1 MKIKTTSFITLVM
14 LFFYSTVL
22 SQEVMVSTIQLDAN
36 LSLDGLLMT
45 PDGTLYGTEGFDGNR
60 VFKINLDG
68 STEVI
73 AAGLNGPIDMDYDT
87 SGLIYV
93 STFNNAG
100 LFKIDPFQTIPDV
113 DYVATVTTGPS
124 GVVVNRETGDV
135 YVSHYGSGFPGNG
148 NSIYKV
154 TPNGTASI
162 FAQGNGLNVPVS
174 LAIDEEGNLYAPNI
188 ANARLY
194 KITPDGTV
202 SLLVQLPTANLH
214 PFNIGHI
221 AYANGYLYV
230 TGNSS
235 QPLVFKVSLEGEYE
249 VIAGNGTIGGQDGLG
264 SEAQFNG
271 PNGIAASVTGDTLFI
286 SELGNPGVLRLIILP
301 STTTASKEVEPEVS
315 FKIEQ
320 NSPNPF
326 QQQTTIKYELKRAAL
341 VKISVYNMN
350 GQLLDTLVRE
360 HKAAGHYQTEW
371 KPEGLSSGTYFY
383 QMDVEGMVLEKKAVL
398 LRKERD

>member
-1 MKIKTTSFITLVM
+1 MRIKATTFFTLVM
-14 LFFYSTVL
+14 LFFYSQAST
-22 SQEVMVSTIQLDAN
+22 QEAIVSTIQLDAN

-87 SGLIYV
+87 TGNIYV

-100 LFKIDPFQTIPDV
+100 LFKIDPRPAIPDV

-124 GVVVNRETGDV
+124 GVVVNRETGNI
-135 YVSHYGSGFPGNG
+135 YVSHYGTGFPGNG
-148 NSIYKV
+148 NSIYQV
-154 TPNGTASI
+154 TPDGTASV
-162 FAQGNGLNVPVS
+162 FALGSGLNVPVS

-194 KITPDGTV
+194 RITPEGIV
-202 SLLVQLPTANLH
+202 NFLVQLPTANLH

-235 QPLVFKVSLEGEYE
+235 QPLIFKVSLEGEYE
-249 VIAGNGTIGGQDGLG
+249 VIAGDGTIGHLDGLG
-264 SEAQFNG
+264 SEARFNG

-286 SELGNPGVLRLIILP
+286 SELANPGVLRLVILP
-301 STTTASKEVEPEVS
+301 ATSTSTRNIEKIDHFS
-315 FKIEQ
+315 IEQ
-320 NSPNPF
+320 NAPNPF
-326 QQQTTIKYELKRAAL
+326 QIQTTIRYELKRAGL

-350 GQLLDTLVRE
+350 GQLLDTLVEER
-360 HKAAGHYQTEW
+360 KTPGKYQTEW
-371 KPEGLSSGTYFY
+371 QPEGQSPGTYLY
-383 QMDVEGMVLEKKAVL
+383 RMEVEGALLEKKAVL
-398 LRKERD
+398 LGEKNR